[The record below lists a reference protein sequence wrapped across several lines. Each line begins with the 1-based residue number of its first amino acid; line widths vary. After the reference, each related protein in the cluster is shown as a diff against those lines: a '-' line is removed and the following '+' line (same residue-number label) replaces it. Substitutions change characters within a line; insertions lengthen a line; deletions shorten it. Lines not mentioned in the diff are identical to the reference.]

1 MIAVFLYHVTNGPAE
16 ERECRKRII
25 NGQRIKRES
34 SRDDQNDTM
43 YSDIEEVS
51 KKKG

>member
-16 ERECRKRII
+16 ERECRRRII
-25 NGQRIKRES
+25 NGQRIKR
-34 SRDDQNDTM
+34 DDQKDTM

-51 KKKG
+51 KKKKG